1 MKKILVIGSIS
12 IDNVT
17 YTSVLP
23 EPGTTVYGESFLS
36 NIGGKGANQACAIHF
51 LNGDTSL
58 GKEWSEEQIEKL
70 ISNIG
75 EPLLHYELNR
85 LFLQWKGFNNVKDQR
100 SLIESLA
107 KELGGNVQW

>member
-1 MKKILVIGSIS
+1 MDDGFTGRYAQRIIS
-12 IDNVT
+12 R
-17 YTSVLP
+17 L
-23 EPGTTVYGESFLS
+23 
-36 NIGGKGANQACAIHF
+36 IHF

-75 EPLLHYELNR
+75 EPLLRYELNR